1 MKRYLIVIVILVG
14 AIIAN
19 ETLSRSE
26 NPASRTALEFFPNTL
41 GEWQSID
48 EQTIDE
54 RSMNVL
60 LVDDYIMRSY
70 INKNNHK
77 IINLYIGYFKSQRE
91 GKQIHSPRQCL
102 PGAGFS
108 LEGKE
113 IIEIVMDNENTE
125 KVPVNLF
132 IMRKGNE
139 RQVFL
144 WWYQGRGRIYASEYM
159 NKCYQVIDAMKHR
172 RTDGALV
179 RVGMA
184 VEGDVHTSQ
193 EILTEFVKYISPF
206 LHLYIPD

>member
-1 MKRYLIVIVILVG
+1 MKRYLVVIAILVS

-19 ETLSRSE
+19 KMLSRSE
-26 NPASRTALEFFPNTL
+26 LPVSRADLELFPNSL

-70 INKNNHK
+70 YNKKSHK
-77 IINLYIGYFKSQRE
+77 IINLYIGYFKNQRE

-102 PGAGFS
+102 PGAGFT
-108 LEGKE
+108 LERKG

-144 WWYQGRGRIYASEYM
+144 WWYQGRGRIYAS
-159 NKCYQVIDAMKHR
+159 
-172 RTDGALV
+172 
-179 RVGMA
+179 
-184 VEGDVHTSQ
+184 
-193 EILTEFVKYISPF
+193 
-206 LHLYIPD
+206 

>member
-1 MKRYLIVIVILVG
+1 MKKYLLVVAILVS

-19 ETLSRSE
+19 ITLSRPE
-26 NPASRTALEFFPNTL
+26 TQVSRTALERFPKSL
-41 GEWQSID
+41 GAWQSID

-54 RSMNVL
+54 RSMDVL
-60 LVDDYIMRSY
+60 MVDDYMMRSY
-70 INKNNHK
+70 YNKDNNK

-102 PGAGFS
+102 PGAGYFI
-108 LEGKE
+108 EGKE
-113 IIEIVMDNENTE
+113 IIEIATDNENTK

-132 IMRKGNE
+132 IMRKENE

-159 NKCYQVIDAMKHR
+159 NKYYQVIDAMKNR

-179 RVGMA
+179 RVGMT

-193 EILTEFVKYISPF
+193 EILTGFVKKILPS